1 VLESRDTRSVVA
13 SANEGCVYFKGPGA
27 GAMTGGA
34 ATGGAATGAGG
45 AATGGGG
52 ATGAGG
58 ASATG
63 GAAMGAGGAST
74 DGGRTTGAGGMPGSG
89 CSAAGGGS
97 DGTGWPVTLGGGGG
111 SWLFDGGGGG
121 SAVVDGGC
129 NNGGGGCGVFGT
141 QPGQPTITGEHG
153 GETVFGSNGPPAQRA
168 VPCHA
173 AVVHLTS
180 FGLMGGQVGSAGL
193 SVHRSVRAG
202 SRLTE
207 AASTIDD
214 AECRLFTPIANPAN
228 KAIMAAAVAMVSIKP
243 ARFFPHRIT
252 TTRSPSC
259 ASL

>member
-1 VLESRDTRSVVA
+1 VLRRCA
-13 SANEGCVYFKGPGA
+13 YFKGAGA
-27 GAMTGGA
+27 GAI
-34 ATGGAATGAGG
+34 TGGAATGAGG
-45 AATGGGG
+45 AITGGA

-63 GAAMGAGGAST
+63 GAATGAGGAST
-74 DGGRTTGAGGMPGSG
+74 DGGRATGAGGVPGSG
-89 CSAAGGGS
+89 WSAAGGGS
-97 DGTGWPVTLGGGGG
+97 DGTGWPVTVEGGGG

-121 SAVVDGGC
+121 SAVVDGGSIS
-129 NNGGGGCGVFGT
+129 GGGGCGVLGT
-141 QPGQPTITGEHG
+141 QPGQPTNTGEHG

-202 SRLTE
+202 FRLIE

-214 AECRLFTPIANPAN
+214 A
-228 KAIMAAAVAMVSIKP
+228 
-243 ARFFPHRIT
+243 
-252 TTRSPSC
+252 
-259 ASL
+259 